1 VDCTRCGKTNRD
13 DRRFCID
20 CGSPLLG
27 RCPGCGDELDPGA
40 RFCGACGLDLH
51 AMPAEPAAARETRKV
66 VTIVF
71 ADLVGSTALHER
83 LDAESVRR
91 MMERY
96 YDALQSVVD
105 AHDGTVVKLM
115 GDGVMVAFGVPN
127 VREDDALRAVRCAMA
142 MQQTF
147 ASLHA
152 DFGAHV
158 GMGLRIA
165 VNSGEVVVR
174 DDDQDV
180 VGDPV
185 NVAARL
191 QQEASVGEV
200 VIGEPTRRLVGS
212 LVTLETIGDL
222 ALRGRVETVPAYRVV
237 SMERPPTARS
247 TSFVGREDELGRLL
261 ARYRAAVDK
270 RKAELAV
277 VLGSPGLGKSRLLA
291 ETTARIVDEAC
302 VVAVTC
308 SPGSATF
315 APLGEGLRVLAGVDD
330 QASPEVVRAAIEAL
344 VVAEAPDRARV
355 IDGITALLAGAARPP
370 EETFHVVRRL
380 VGLVG
385 LARPV
390 VLVFD
395 DVHLAQP
402 LLFDLIEHLVEWT
415 RDVAL
420 LVLVAG
426 RPELRDLR
434 SSLAMPGR
442 LLREV
447 VVLEGLDASAA
458 ARLAADVVGADELPA
473 VVAGPVLTAS
483 DGNPLFLGEL
493 VRMLLD
499 DGTLRRDG
507 DRWTATVDLAKVELP
522 PTIHALLAARIE
534 RLESD
539 ESTVLER
546 AAVVGQQFSRAAV
559 AELLPAEVR
568 AGLDTSLEALRRA
581 ELIDADAG
589 WFLGEPMLRF
599 HHVLIREAAYQRVL
613 KQTRAEL
620 HVRFADW
627 VAGQVIDVA
636 EYDELLGLHLEAA
649 RDCRFD
655 LDASDG
661 DIRVLGD
668 RAAAHL
674 AAAGRRALAR
684 DDVAVAVSMLGR
696 AVRCHGVDDEARA
709 ELALDWCEALL
720 SSGAVDEAPAAIA
733 ELARW
738 TNASPR
744 LSAWLTCFRGQLD
757 VLTNPVALRDTV
769 VAVAGAAAELAAAGD
784 DAGEAKAYSVQA
796 QALAGLGEIGACETA
811 LDRALVA
818 ARRVRDWRRA
828 NAVLAG
834 APSAQL
840 WGPSPLTRASGRCLD
855 VVRVLRITSGSAA
868 VEAVAL
874 RSQAVLETL
883 RGRASAARRMLASSR
898 ATVEELGLTQRVL
911 EADLYAGIVELYDDQ
926 PIAAEPPLRA
936 AYEGLRDRGLADA
949 GLAAALVGRAV
960 LEQGLIEEAE
970 MFSHESEALAGQ
982 GLKAAIAWRALRAE
996 ALAASGEHDTALD
1009 LATAAVTLAAST
1021 DLLLDHADARLAMA
1035 SVLRAAGRNRE
1046 AETEVARAIE
1056 LWRTKGATA
1065 LIDRA
1070 PATKHSGEP
1079 RRASRPI
1086 DTPGTGRRVRENAA
1100 IRAQREIDAAFA
1112 ARNLTTLARLA
1123 PSDAVW
1129 VSHPTG
1135 REYDKPAAMAF
1146 LRSILDAG
1154 DSHMSHEPLAT
1165 LGDRLALF
1173 RTEWTIAAM
1182 AERHLSDW
1190 GMSSSRGYMVSEVDA
1205 DGRSQRYEQFGDRLG
1220 EALARLYELYAEER
1234 TPGIERHGA
1243 AAVAS
1248 AQRRVSLEDDL
1259 DGWISTL
1266 APHVELIDRR
1276 RLGLGDYSGRDV
1288 HERGMRLLSDL
1299 ASSIAFTIE
1308 DVLALDP
1315 TAQLLRFSMTGI
1327 DRATGGSFDATFL
1340 ILTQQT
1346 ADGQIEHIE
1355 MFDVD
1360 DIDAALAR
1368 FDELANPWSATG
1380 GWVVDTSAT
1389 RVQDQIYR
1397 ANHERNWD
1405 AYRALYTP
1413 GFVWHDRRPGV
1424 HLDGDIESII
1434 TSAQI
1439 GFEQLDAT
1447 IDRLPIATR
1456 GDRHALE
1463 RARYAFVD
1471 DLGGESTA
1479 EVFTLLEVDESH
1491 LASRLAVFEGS
1502 DLDAALRELDLW
1514 YLEREPRARTWLT
1527 LAAALNNRDW
1537 GVAAELVA
1545 PDAAIDDHRPVSLI
1559 SMDGRDE
1566 ILASWQR
1573 LCAVTPDV
1581 RLSTVHIEVLGA
1593 QALIVHRWDASRD
1606 GAEFE
1611 ADRIVVETLDQD
1623 DCVARLEIFD
1633 VEDLDAAWARVVELN
1648 APATEQAMSFAN
1660 TASRA
1665 CDAWA
1670 TRLGRGDAS
1679 AFRLDDRRREPRTDM
1694 NDEHGSSELLATR
1707 DDNFALCCRGAQLE
1721 LCEVDDRGHI
1731 VTLTVFDG
1739 ADIDAAY
1746 DELDEAAGLSDDPLS
1761 VALSSQD
1768 WDRLRVLTAPD
1779 VVMEDHR
1786 SVGLFTV
1793 KGRDELVNIWQGVFD
1808 AIPDARVRA
1817 DHVRR
1822 RANASLVVARWIGTR
1837 DGVEF
1842 NAPRAAVY
1850 RRDAAGL
1857 VSRIDTYDVDQLD
1870 EARARFDEVAVSQRE
1885 LVPANAAARAWQE
1898 CTAALRR
1905 GDWDSARALCAREF
1919 RCIDH
1924 THAAHVELNVEQW
1937 LPMIREV
1944 YQGPNF
1950 ATTVYNVATF
1960 GERVVVAH
1968 VIARGGRPAAGWDWE
1983 HLEVKDIDAE
1993 GLIQASVMFEVSDR
2007 RAAFADARARF
2018 LAGEGAASRHVHETI
2033 ALIEDRFRARDWAAM
2048 RALQHPN
2055 FFAVRDH
2062 RRLRIT
2068 PAEQTADEQGASL
2081 LAFVQLAPDIDVEPL
2096 RIVARNE
2103 HGAVMLYRTW
2113 GTTRDGSKFENLLL
2127 ELMVID
2133 PATNRVLASEIYD
2146 TDNIDDAVARFEEL
2160 TTEGPAIVP
2169 PNLAARAG
2177 HRAEALIRAGDWDGL
2192 RALYARD
2199 FVFDDRTRIAQVTI
2213 DLAQFLDMVRRTAE
2227 EPSVNDT
2234 TTIATFGD
2242 RIAVTYSRFSGQWS
2256 TGAWDF
2262 EQVSVGEV
2270 DPDGVFTSVVMFEVG
2285 DRRAAF
2291 AEARALFVAGEGA
2304 ATREVHKTISAFEDM
2319 WRARDWA
2326 ALRALLH
2333 PEFSARDHRALR
2345 IMPAEQSGEEWVTSE
2360 VGFAQLAPDVDA
2372 EPLRIVAWND
2382 RGAVMLYRVSGTTS
2396 DGSAFENVLLNLI
2409 AVDAAT
2415 GRYMA
2420 SEIFDADDVDA
2431 ALARL
2436 REFGRHP
2443 AQLVRLNA
2451 ASRAGRHLEELIQT
2465 RDWEGLR
2472 ALYARDFV
2480 FDDRTRRAQV
2490 TIDLDTYLDK
2500 YLDAYLNMVRQDA
2513 QQPSAPRTTYIATFG
2528 DRIAV
2533 GHSHWRGEWYGG
2545 AWEFENLA
2553 VLQVDP
2559 DGLMA
2564 ATVMFEVEDRRA
2576 AFAEGRA
2583 RFFADEGAT
2592 TRRAHEA
2599 ADAIGAALAARDW
2612 AGYRAQLDDQFHMR
2626 DHRRP
2631 AILSEQGPD
2640 EYVASLAALTELA
2653 PDARPEMFGL
2663 PVWSEHGAVMLLR
2676 AVGTADDGGPFEN
2689 VFALVHAIDANSG
2702 RTVALELFDLD
2713 DLDAALARFAEL
2725 SAPDP
2730 LCIAPNAA
2738 TRTFERYMQALDN
2751 RDWDALTSLFDPNYE
2766 YSDRRAGM
2774 HHDGGTEMIMA
2785 TARFAADN
2793 TVFGE
2798 NTVLA
2803 QPTLLAA
2810 LGDHVCLLHVVWT
2823 TPDDTF
2829 NTEMLI
2835 VAVADTDERA
2845 TATILFDVDD
2855 RAAAETEL
2863 LERAAPEL
2871 PTGAVALFRGWNTHD
2886 LNAISAAVHDDLVFD
2901 DQRRTGV
2908 GIIEGSK
2915 NYVASFAAFVDQSPD
2930 FFTAPLTIIAAN
2942 PRGYLALVHNFG
2954 TVDGGA
2960 YEQVALRINVF
2971 EDGKARRFEQFEPED
2986 LELATVRFHELCDKP
3001 GPDEYL

>member
-51 AMPAEPAAARETRKV
+51 ATTVASDAARETRKV

-71 ADLVGSTALHER
+71 ADLVGSTTLHER

-91 MMERY
+91 LMQRY

-115 GDGVMVAFGVPN
+115 GDGVMVAFGVPH
-127 VREDDALRAVRCAMA
+127 VGEDDALRAVRCAMA
-142 MQQTF
+142 MQQTL
-147 ASLHA
+147 ATLDA
-152 DFGAHV
+152 DFGANV
-158 GMGLRIA
+158 GMGLRVA

-174 DDDQDV
+174 DDDRDV

-191 QQEASVGEV
+191 QQAATVGEV

-212 LVTLETIGDL
+212 LVTLEPLGDL
-222 ALRGRVETVPAYRVV
+222 ALKGRAEAVPAYRVV

-247 TSFVGREDELGRLL
+247 TSFVGREGELGRLL
-261 ARYRAAVDK
+261 AHYRAAVDT
-270 RKAELAV
+270 RRAELAV

-291 ETTARIVDEAC
+291 ETAARIADDAC

-330 QASPEVVRAAIEAL
+330 QASPEVVRAAIDTL
-344 VVAEAPDRARV
+344 IVVDAPDRVRV
-355 IDGITALLAGAARPP
+355 IDGITALLAGAAPPP

-395 DVHLAQP
+395 DVHWAQP

-442 LLREV
+442 LLRELI
-447 VVLEGLDASAA
+447 VLEGLDASAA
-458 ARLAADVVGADELPA
+458 ARLAADVVGAEELPA

-522 PTIHALLAARIE
+522 PTIHALLASRIE

-539 ESTVLER
+539 ERTVLER
-546 AAVVGQQFSRAAV
+546 AAVVGQQFSRTAL

-568 AGLDTSLEALRRA
+568 AGLDTRLEALRRA
-581 ELIDADAG
+581 ELIDPDAG

-613 KQTRAEL
+613 KETRAEL

-627 VAGQVIDVA
+627 VAGQVADVA

-649 RDCRFD
+649 RDCRSD
-655 LDASDG
+655 LGASDA

-709 ELALDWCEALL
+709 DLALDWCEALL
-720 SSGAVDEAPAAIA
+720 SSGAVDEGPAAIA

-738 TNASPR
+738 ANASPR
-744 LSAWLTCFRGQLD
+744 LSAWLTCFRGQLA
-757 VLTNPVALRDTV
+757 VLTDPVALRDTV
-769 VAVAGAAAELAAAGD
+769 AAVADAAAQLAAAGD

-818 ARRVRDWRRA
+818 ARGVRDWRRA

-834 APSAQL
+834 APTAQL

-874 RSQAVLETL
+874 RAQAVLETL
-883 RGRASAARRMLASSR
+883 RGRASASRRMLASSR

-911 EADLYAGIVELYDDQ
+911 EADLYAGIVELYDGD
-926 PIAAEPPLRA
+926 PVAAEPHLRA

-949 GLAAALVGRAV
+949 GLAAALFGRAV
-960 LEQGLIEEAE
+960 LEQGRIDEAE

-982 GLKAAIAWRALRAE
+982 GFKAAIAWRSLRAE
-996 ALAASGEHDTALD
+996 SLAVRGEHEPALE
-1009 LATAAVTLAAST
+1009 LATEAVTLAAST

-1035 SVLRAAGRNRE
+1035 SVLRAAGRYDE
-1046 AETEVARAIE
+1046 ADAEIARAIE
-1056 LWRTKGATA
+1056 LWQTKGATA

-1070 PATKHSGEP
+1070 PAKRSVDALHTGSVQSGSQSP
-1079 RRASRPI
+1079 HRRM
-1086 DTPGTGRRVRENAA
+1086 RENAA
-1100 IRAQREIDAAFA
+1100 TRAQRETDAAFV
-1112 ARNLTTLARLA
+1112 ARDLATLERLA

-1135 REYDKPAAMAF
+1135 REYDKPAALAF
-1146 LRSILDAG
+1146 LRSMFDAG

-1182 AERHLSDW
+1182 AEHHLSDW

-1205 DGRSQRYEQFGDRLG
+1205 DGRSQRYEQFGDQLG
-1220 EALARLYELYAEER
+1220 DAIARLYELYSEQL
-1234 TPGIERHGA
+1234 TPGDSQTRVTAI
-1243 AAVAS
+1243 S
-1248 AQRRVSLEDDL
+1248 SDLRRGNDVDSWLA
-1259 DGWISTL
+1259 TL
-1266 APHVELIDRR
+1266 GPDVEQVDRR
-1276 RLGLGDYSGRDV
+1276 RLGTGRFHGRDV
-1288 HERGMRLLSDL
+1288 QERGMRLFAEL
-1299 ASSIAFTIE
+1299 ATSITFTVN

-1315 TAQLLRFSMTGI
+1315 TTRLLQTSMKGI
-1327 DRATGGSFDATFL
+1327 DQASGGSFDSTFL
-1340 ILTQQT
+1340 LLTQHGP
-1346 ADGQIEHIE
+1346 DGLIARIE

-1360 DIDAALAR
+1360 DIEAALTR
-1368 FDELANPWSATG
+1368 FDKLANPAATASR
-1380 GWVVDTSAT
+1380 WAVETTAT

-1397 ANHERNWD
+1397 ADQERDWD
-1405 AYRALYTP
+1405 AMRRLYSP
-1413 GFVWHDRRPGV
+1413 GLVWHDGRRGV
-1424 HLDGDIESII
+1424 HLDGDIETII
-1434 TSAQI
+1434 ASAQI
-1439 GFEQLDAT
+1439 AFEQLDA
-1447 IDRLPIATR
+1447 IVVRSPVATR
-1456 GDRHALE
+1456 GERHALE
-1463 RARYAFVD
+1463 HTRFTFTD
-1471 DLGGESTA
+1471 DLGGVSTA
-1479 EVFTLLEVDESH
+1479 EVLSLLEADGSE
-1491 LASRLAVFEGS
+1491 RAVRYEVFDGD
-1502 DLDAALRELDLW
+1502 DLDTALQELDVW
-1514 YLEREPRARTWLT
+1514 YLEREPRARTWLA
-1527 LAAALNNRDW
+1527 LAAALNDRDW
-1537 GVAAELVA
+1537 ATIIELVA
-1545 PDAAIDDHRPVSLI
+1545 SDAAIDDHRPVSLI
-1559 SMDGRDE
+1559 SVQGRDE
-1566 ILASWQR
+1566 MLASWQR

-1581 RLSTVHIEVLGA
+1581 RLSTVHVEVRGPG
-1593 QALIVHRWDASRD
+1593 ALIVHRWDASRD

-1611 ADRIVVETLDQD
+1611 ADRIVVETLDED
-1623 DCVARLEIFD
+1623 DRVTRLEIYD
-1633 VEDLDAAWARVVELN
+1633 QEDLDAARARLAELD
-1648 APATEQAMSFAN
+1648 AATSRSTIGFAN
-1660 TASRA
+1660 AASRA
-1665 CDAWA
+1665 CDGLWS
-1670 TRLGRGDAS
+1670 AS
-1679 AFRLDDRRREPRTDM
+1679 RVVDRRRERRVDVDQM
-1694 NDEHGSSELLATR
+1694 GGSRELLATR
-1707 DDNFALCCRGAQLE
+1707 DDNLALCRRGAQLE
-1721 LCEVDDRGHI
+1721 LCEVDDGGRI

-1746 DELDEAAGLSDDPLS
+1746 DELDKAAGMADDPLS

-1768 WDRLRVLTAPD
+1768 WGRLRTLTAPD

-1793 KGRDELVNIWQGVFD
+1793 QGRDELLAIWRGVFD

-1817 DHVRR
+1817 DHVRTR
-1822 RANASLVVARWIGTR
+1822 ENASLVVARWIGTR

-1850 RRDAAGL
+1850 VSDADGL
-1857 VSRIDTYDVDQLD
+1857 VCRIDTYDLDQLD
-1870 EARARFDEVAVSQRE
+1870 EARSRFEE
-1885 LVPANAAARAWQE
+1885 LTIAAPAIVPPNAAARLWRE
-1898 CTAALRR
+1898 CVAAQVNR
-1905 GDWDSARALCAREF
+1905 DWDRARGYCSANFRYVDHTRLAHLESDLDGFIDMMRHVATDPNFTGTF
-1919 RCIDH
+1919 RCI
-1924 THAAHVELNVEQW
+1924 
-1937 LPMIREV
+1937 
-1944 YQGPNF
+1944 
-1950 ATTVYNVATF
+1950 ATF
-1960 GERVVVAH
+1960 GERILVAH
-1968 VIARGGRPAAGWDWE
+1968 ARADGGRAGGGWDWE
-1983 HLEVKDIDAE
+1983 QLTVAEMDAD
-1993 GLIQASVMFEVSDR
+1993 GLISAATFFEVSDR

-2018 LAGEGAASRHVHETI
+2018 LAGEGAATRHVHETI

-2048 RALQHPN
+2048 QALQHPN
-2055 FFAVRDH
+2055 FFAIRDH

-2068 PAEQTADEQGASL
+2068 PAEQTADEQSASL
-2081 LAFVQLAPDIDVEPL
+2081 LAFVELAPDIDVEPL
-2096 RIVARNE
+2096 RIVAWNE
-2103 HGAVMLYRTW
+2103 HGALMLYRT
-2113 GTTRDGSKFENLLL
+2113 GGSTRDGSEFENLLL

-2133 PATNRVLASEIYD
+2133 PATNRVLASEMYD
-2146 TDNIDDAVARFEEL
+2146 IDDVDAAVARFEEL
-2160 TTEGPAIVP
+2160 TTEQPEIIPASMAA
-2169 PNLAARAG
+2169 NAHDEQLAALQNR
-2177 HRAEALIRAGDWDGL
+2177 DWDRA
-2192 RALYARD
+2192 RALCAPD
-2199 FVFDDRTRIAQVTI
+2199 FRYVDHTRAAHVDGDIEMFI
-2213 DLAQFLDMVRRTAE
+2213 DTVRYVATDPNYTVASQR
-2227 EPSVNDT
+2227 
-2234 TTIATFGD
+2234 IATFGE
-2242 RIAVTYSRFSGQWS
+2242 RVLVRHSIARGGS
-2256 TGAWDF
+2256 TAGGWDW
-2262 EQVSVGEV
+2262 ENLGITEV
-2270 DPDGVFTSVVMFEVG
+2270 DAEGLILAFVNFEIS
-2285 DRRAAF
+2285 DRHAAF
-2291 AEARALFVAGEGA
+2291 AEARARFVAGEGA
-2304 ATREVHKTISAFEDM
+2304 ATRGVHDTIAAFEELF
-2319 WRARDWA
+2319 RTRDWA
-2326 ALRALLH
+2326 ALQALVH
-2333 PEFSARDHRALR
+2333 PDFSARDHRGLR
-2345 IMPAEQSGEEWVTSE
+2345 IMPAEQTGAEWVTAQI
-2360 VGFAQLAPDVDA
+2360 GFAQLAPDVDA
-2372 EPLRIVAWND
+2372 EPMRIIAWHD
-2382 RGAVMLYRVSGTTS
+2382 RGAVMLYQVSGTTS
-2396 DGSAFENVLLNLI
+2396 DGIEFENILLNLI
-2409 AVDAAT
+2409 IVDPSTREMLASELYDVGDLDAAV
-2415 GRYMA
+2415 
-2420 SEIFDADDVDA
+2420 S
-2431 ALARL
+2431 RL
-2436 REFGRHP
+2436 HDFGGKP
-2443 AQLVRLNA
+2443 APPVPPNA
-2451 ASRAGRHLEELIQT
+2451 ASRAGRHLEELIDT
-2465 RDWEGLR
+2465 RNWDGLR

-2490 TIDLDTYLDK
+2490 TIDLDTYLDT
-2500 YLDAYLNMVRQDA
+2500 YLDMVRQEA
-2513 QQPSAPRTTYIATFG
+2513 EQPSVSDTTYIATFG

-2533 GHSHWRGEWYGG
+2533 AHSHWSGEWSTG

-2553 VLQVDP
+2553 VQQVNT
-2559 DGLMA
+2559 DGLMTA
-2564 ATVMFEVEDRRA
+2564 IAMFEVDDRQA
-2576 AFAEGRA
+2576 ALADARA
-2583 RFFADEGAT
+2583 RFVADEGAP
-2592 TRRAHEA
+2592 TRRVHDVV
-2599 ADAIGAALAARDW
+2599 DAMGAALVARDW
-2612 AGYRAQLDDQFHMR
+2612 PGYRAQLHDEFRMR

-2663 PVWSEHGAVMLLR
+2663 RAWSEHGSVMLLR
-2676 AVGTADDGGPFEN
+2676 AEGTADAGGPFEN
-2689 VFALVHAIDANSG
+2689 VFALVHAIDPTSG
-2702 RTVALELFDLD
+2702 RSVALELFDID
-2713 DLDAALARFAEL
+2713 DIDAALARFAEL

-2730 LCIAPNAA
+2730 LRIAPNAA
-2738 TRTFERYMQALDN
+2738 TRTFERYMQSLDH
-2751 RDWDALTSLFDPNYE
+2751 RDWDALASLFDPGYE
-2766 YSDRRAGM
+2766 YSDRRTGM
-2774 HHDGGTEMIMA
+2774 HLDGGTEMIIA
-2785 TARFAADN
+2785 TARFTAEN

-2798 NTVLA
+2798 STVVA

-2823 TPDDTF
+2823 TPDDAF
-2829 NTEMLI
+2829 NNETLI
-2835 VAVADTDERA
+2835 VSVADTNERA

-2863 LERAAPEL
+2863 LERAASEL
-2871 PTGAVALFRGWNTHD
+2871 PTGAVAVFRGWNTHD
-2886 LNAISAAVHDDLVFD
+2886 LDALAAAVHDDLVFD
-2901 DQRRTGV
+2901 DKRRTGV
-2908 GIIEGSK
+2908 GLIEGSE
-2915 NYVASFAAFVDQSPD
+2915 NYLASFAAFVEQSPD
-2930 FFTAPLTIIAAN
+2930 FFTAPLKIIAAN

-2986 LELATVRFHELCDKP
+2986 LELALARFRELCDEP
-3001 GPDEYL
+3001 ELDEVL